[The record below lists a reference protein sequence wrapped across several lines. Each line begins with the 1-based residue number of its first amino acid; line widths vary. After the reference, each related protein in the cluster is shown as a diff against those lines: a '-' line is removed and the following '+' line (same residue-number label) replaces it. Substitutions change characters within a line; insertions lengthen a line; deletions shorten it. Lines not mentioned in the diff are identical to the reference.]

1 MFRSAFNL
9 LASLRPTKRVICRAA
24 LGLGI
29 RPSKDG
35 SALGRSAAA
44 ALRVFV
50 GATLLGCALTACSP
64 DYDWRTIMNN
74 ADGYTIDLPA
84 KPMNDERDVDIG
96 GARMKMKMQSAH
108 TEGAVFAIGTVV
120 LPSDDPQLR
129 QTVLD
134 YLRTGLARNLGA
146 TPEARAAQI
155 PLAAGGVVPGLEMSV
170 SGDAG
175 EKREHRT
182 IQVRLVARGKHV
194 YQATIIADKAPP
206 QEQIDQFFQSFKLY

>member
-1 MFRSAFNL
+1 MFRSAFSV
-9 LASLRPTKRVICRAA
+9 LASFRPAKLAVVRAA
-24 LGLGI
+24 LG
-29 RPSKDG
+29 
-35 SALGRSAAA
+35 A
-44 ALRVFV
+44 VV
-50 GATLLGCALTACSP
+50 LGCALTACSP

-74 ADGYTIDLPA
+74 ADGYMIDLPA

-108 TEGAVFAIGTVV
+108 TEGAVFAVGTVI

-146 TPEARAAQI
+146 TPEARATQV

-194 YQATIIADKAPP
+194 YQATIIADKTPP
-206 QEQIDQFFQSFKLY
+206 QEQVDQFFQSFKLY

>member
-1 MFRSAFNL
+1 MLRAF
-9 LASLRPTKRVICRAA
+9 AGAA
-24 LGLGI
+24 I
-29 RPSKDG
+29 
-35 SALGRSAAA
+35 
-44 ALRVFV
+44 
-50 GATLLGCALTACSP
+50 LGCALTACSP
-64 DYDWRTIMNN
+64 DYDWRTIMNS

-84 KPMNDERDVDIG
+84 KPLNDERDVDIG

-108 TEGAVFAIGTVV
+108 AEGVVFAVGTVI

-129 QTVLD
+129 QAVLD

-146 TPEARAAQI
+146 APEARTTQV
-155 PLAAGGVVPGLEMSV
+155 PLAAGGMVPGLEMSV

-194 YQATIIADKAPP
+194 YQAAIIADKAPP
-206 QEQIDQFFQSFKLY
+206 QEQVDQFFQSFKLY

>member
-1 MFRSAFNL
+1 M
-9 LASLRPTKRVICRAA
+9 T
-24 LGLGI
+24 
-29 RPSKDG
+29 
-35 SALGRSAAA
+35 
-44 ALRVFV
+44 V
-50 GATLLGCALTACSP
+50 GAAILGCALAACSP

-84 KPMNDERDVDIG
+84 KPMLDERDVDIG
-96 GARMKMKMQSAH
+96 GTRMKMKMQSAH
-108 TEGAVFAIGTVV
+108 AEGAVFAVGTVI

-134 YLRTGLARNLGA
+134 SLRTGLARNLGA
-146 TPEARAAQI
+146 APEARTTQV
-155 PLAAGGVVPGLEMSV
+155 PLAAGGEVPGLEMSV

-182 IQVRLVARGKHV
+182 IQVWLVARGRHV

-206 QEQIDQFFQSFKLY
+206 QEQVDQFFQSFKLY